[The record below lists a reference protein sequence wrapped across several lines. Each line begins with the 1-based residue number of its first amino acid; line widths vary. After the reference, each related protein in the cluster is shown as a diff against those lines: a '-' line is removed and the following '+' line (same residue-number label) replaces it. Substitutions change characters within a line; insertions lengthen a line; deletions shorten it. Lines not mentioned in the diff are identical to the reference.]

1 MWNTAPIAAGSGV
14 TATVRP
20 PDQGNAPLVGDVTGL
35 GIGGGAGIGA
45 NADSSFGNVRFN
57 VGLAPSASGSL
68 TLAWPVAPP
77 PQAAGVAFAA
87 DWATV
92 SQAALAGPSLDLN
105 FMVPGTLPST
115 VTMTR
120 GSTATF
126 IDGNGIVQTVSGN
139 TPRWD
144 FDPIAHVL
152 NGLLIEEARTNI
164 AFPSGNLAAAPWT
177 PVGIGGGTVP
187 TVVANAAMAPDG
199 TTTATQINYPATAA
213 GVSSVNNNLTM
224 TAAGYAC
231 SIYARGVVG
240 GETIWLS
247 ITQNATLYYR
257 VRMQLTTQWQ
267 RFSFPTGTLTA
278 QAWALILGVD
288 LRDGSGGQTP
298 QPAQGVYVWG
308 AQVELGGFAT
318 SYIPTT
324 AAAVTRNGEF
334 CDLTPLG
341 AWFTSPSAF
350 TQAIEYITNNP
361 CTSGGGFWRFDDGG
375 TANAIGFIGQST
387 PPLAIAPAQFSA
399 TVLNFSPAGTT
410 FAPGAVHKAALTNV
424 VTGDAWA
431 VDGIVQDA
439 AGTPPSPV
447 PVGLNRLRIGNWGTG
462 VARVFNGWFRRG
474 RYWPRVLNSAEL
486 ADATLAVPQAL
497 VLTVNWTATRP
508 LIPGETVR
516 LAYRWNISN

>member
-1 MWNTAPIAAGSGV
+1 MWNTAPIQPGSGV

-45 NADSSFGNVRFN
+45 NADSSFGNVRLT

-68 TLAWPVAPP
+68 TLAWPLAPP

-92 SQAALAGPSLDLN
+92 TQAALAGPSLDLN
-105 FMVPGTLPST
+105 FMVPGTLPAG
-115 VTMTR
+115 VTMVR

-126 IDGNGIVQTVSGN
+126 IDGNGAQQTVTAN

-144 FDPIAHVL
+144 FDPVTHAL
-152 NGLLIEEARTNI
+152 NGLLIEETRTNI
-164 AFPSGNLAAAPWT
+164 VLNSAALVTQSVAVTAQPYTLSFYGVGTVIVSGAASGVLNGTAAFPSRVALTFT
-177 PVGIGGGTVP
+177 P
-187 TVVANAAMAPDG
+187 
-199 TTTATQINYPATAA
+199 TA
-213 GVSSVNNNLTM
+213 
-224 TAAGYAC
+224 
-231 SIYARGVVG
+231 
-240 GETIWLS
+240 
-247 ITQNATLYYR
+247 
-257 VRMQLTTQWQ
+257 
-267 RFSFPTGTLTA
+267 GTLTLTVAGSPTQA
-278 QAWALILGVD
+278 QLEA
-288 LRDGSGGQTP
+288 
-298 QPAQGVYVWG
+298 
-308 AQVELGGFAT
+308 GGFAT

-361 CTSGGGFWRFDDGG
+361 CTAGGGFWRFDDGG
-375 TANAIGFIGQST
+375 TANAIGFIGQPT

-399 TVLNFSPAGTT
+399 TVLNFSPAGPT

-486 ADATLAVPQAL
+486 ADATRTVPQAL